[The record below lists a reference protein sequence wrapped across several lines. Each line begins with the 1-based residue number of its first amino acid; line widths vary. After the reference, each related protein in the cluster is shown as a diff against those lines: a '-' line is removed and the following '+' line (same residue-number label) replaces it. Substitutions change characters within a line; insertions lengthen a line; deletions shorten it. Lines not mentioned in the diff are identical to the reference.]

1 MSIVDFCKC
10 FWKNRIFVSFF
21 SEYQTWNLIKRGTQ
35 MSSKCL
41 IVNFNTY
48 SNNTLVLPVLCFVA
62 LISIANAAETTWS
75 TEHHDLSYRLSG
87 FYGHTIIRGGGPWM
101 MVWCGLCWVTGDFW
115 SLSLRGPEQQGL
127 LLRDPDLQGATQWRQ
142 SASDEGDDCLS
153 SCLYK
158 RMRSICCDYFPF
170 DPVAQGRGSVVK
182 CIQVKCKQSV
192 WSVWSV
198 WIV

>member
-115 SLSLRGPEQQGL
+115 SLSLRGPEQQARSSAPRSRLARSDTMEAERFRWRGWLPKFL
-127 LLRDPDLQGATQWRQ
+127 LIQENEINMLRLFSLRPRCTRSRLG
-142 SASDEGDDCLS
+142 SEVHS
-153 SCLYK
+153 SK
-158 RMRSICCDYFPF
+158 
-170 DPVAQGRGSVVK
+170 V
-182 CIQVKCKQSV
+182 
-192 WSVWSV
+192 
-198 WIV
+198 